1 MITLQL
7 NASKSL
13 PRLLCTLFA
22 IEGFLLAADLT
33 INHGQ
38 WTDYGPVR
46 RFFNI
51 AREDGAASWFQVT
64 QTLLVAL
71 TLWLIC
77 ALSFAAGRPALI
89 RGGWMLFALFYSF
102 LAFDDGTQF
111 HERVGTI
118 VEMKTDHKSV
128 SEGASTVQSSD
139 SAGSGFVSYGWH
151 LAMGPF
157 FAAAGLLLLWFA
169 LREMKKHRMAF
180 TFFLLG
186 MAAMGTAQ
194 ALDFMEG
201 MSPVE
206 PANPLRALRKF
217 TGYSQEDVEHLSRAV
232 EEMIEMVSMSYFWI
246 AYLIVL
252 AREFPEFT
260 VSPGIKANPDS
271 T

>member
-1 MITLQL
+1 MIALQL
-7 NASKSL
+7 NASKGL
-13 PRLLCTLFA
+13 PRLLFTLFA

-38 WTDYGPVR
+38 LTDQGPVR

-64 QTLLVAL
+64 QTILVAL

-77 ALSFAAGRPALI
+77 ALSFAAGRS
-89 RGGWMLFALFYSF
+89 RGVRYGWMLFALFYSF
-102 LAFDDGTQF
+102 LAFDDGSQF

-118 VEMKTDHKSV
+118 VEMQTDHQSAA
-128 SEGASTVQSSD
+128 EETSTARGSD
-139 SAGSGFVSYGWH
+139 SAGNGFLSYGWH

-157 FAAAGLLLLWFA
+157 FAAAGILLLWFA

-180 TFFLLG
+180 NFFLLG
-186 MAAMGTAQ
+186 MAAMGAAQ

-206 PANPLRALRKF
+206 PANPLRVLRKF

-246 AYLIVL
+246 AYLVVL
-252 AREFPEFT
+252 AREFPDFS
-260 VSPGIKANPDS
+260 VSFGQKKS
-271 T
+271 ES